1 MLEAL
6 AGGGV
11 SPRFRFLE
19 RVVWR
24 RGERRGACET
34 LSQAHRCRLECYTAN
49 AAWVVGCQTAKSKHR
64 RCMCE
69 TAHAIGFDMR
79 YLSSSIPSLLLQRII
94 YALSLAVAPAFGSPV
109 VPVDAGAPAEA
120 SNRRCPRQPQYP
132 SRCPCGA
139 ARSLRHA
146 ASRRIRL
153 TVPRPASAASFCSSP
168 CAPFATLCFRRQIL
182 SCVAAVRSSAIS

>member
-49 AAWVVGCQTAKSKHR
+49 AAWVVSVKQLSRNIGGACVKPLMRLGSICATSRPRYR
-64 RCMCE
+64 RSCSS
-69 TAHAIGFDMR
+69 GLSMR
-79 YLSSSIPSLLLQRII
+79 YRSRSRPRSEVPLCPWMPERRRRRQTGVVR
-94 YALSLAVAPAFGSPV
+94 GSPSFFSLPLRRSWV
-109 VPVDAGAPAEA
+109 ICLD
-120 SNRRCPRQPQYP
+120 SNLN
-132 SRCPCGA
+132 A
-139 ARSLRHA
+139 N
-146 ASRRIRL
+146 
-153 TVPRPASAASFCSSP
+153 
-168 CAPFATLCFRRQIL
+168 
-182 SCVAAVRSSAIS
+182 